1 MKLLRPSNVHEATAI
16 AVQIDTKLAELKPI
30 PQKLTVAKPQLLAL
44 PNVPV
49 SRARQGVLP
58 LKKLVPAELQS
69 KKEKRNAASMMKNGL
84 GDISVTT
91 ISC

>member
-16 AVQIDTKLAELKPI
+16 AVQFDTKLSELKPI
-30 PQKLTVAKPQLLAL
+30 PQKLTTVAKPQLLAL

-58 LKKLVPAELQS
+58 LK
-69 KKEKRNAASMMKNGL
+69 NIG
-84 GDISVTT
+84 
-91 ISC
+91 SC